1 LIHQTP
7 ASGNRRLGRVN
18 AREGAEETLRT
29 MLAGLGDHID
39 AKRSGKAR
47 ALSLDGKEQHLR
59 PSSRANRCMSD
70 DGRYTSREAAESTRG
85 TLSRCTIRK
94 NERPPQ
100 WNWSHGAA
108 S

>member
-1 LIHQTP
+1 MSLFSYEQKTRAKQQSVRGNQSNVDGLRQHGLIHQTP

-59 PSSRANRCMSD
+59 PPSRANRL
-70 DGRYTSREAAESTRG
+70 YE
-85 TLSRCTIRK
+85 
-94 NERPPQ
+94 
-100 WNWSHGAA
+100 
-108 S
+108 